1 MRLCRDAGGE
11 LVEPVEDDR
20 EGGGRGLARHLPQH
34 HEAFTVTRES
44 NESGRFE
51 IYIVGYPNAEAR
63 QQISADGGAVRQLK
77 RLRTYDQRAV
87 LDGVQGHL
95 VEAEPDEATRNKF
108 RLRRSSEFADYEL
121 RIGDLRVFYRIE
133 ASGEIV
139 ITVIGIK
146 KGNTL
151 VVEGEQFEI

>member
-1 MRLCRDAGGE
+1 MARRD
-11 LVEPVEDDR
+11 PIFSPD
-20 EGGGRGLARHLPQH
+20 
-34 HEAFTVTRES
+34 
-44 NESGRFE
+44 
-51 IYIVGYPNAEAR
+51 
-63 QQISADGGAVRQLK
+63 AVRQLK